1 MESKVSRGLGGTCS
15 LNRGKKKT
23 DPGEGGKRGIKR
35 ESFRERDSTFSLNF
49 PTIRPAVSGGARGRV
64 HPHGKGFTYKPEFR
78 SFNKLQEVGL
88 LLLWLLSTLSVV
100 WWLCCPTMNVWL
112 YFAP

>member
-23 DPGEGGKRGIKR
+23 DLGRKGKRGRKR

-49 PTIRPAVSGGARGRV
+49 PTIGPTVSSGARGRV
-64 HPHGKGFTYKPEFR
+64 QPYDKGF
-78 SFNKLQEVGL
+78 
-88 LLLWLLSTLSVV
+88 
-100 WWLCCPTMNVWL
+100 
-112 YFAP
+112 A